1 MHPFIVQ
8 SLAAEHARDLRR
20 TAKRHRDACVA
31 RDRRLRG
38 RRAVRGDRAVR
49 LLPAGLRL
57 HMS

>member
-8 SLAAEHARDLRR
+8 SLAAEHAWDLRR

-31 RDRRLRG
+31 RDR
-38 RRAVRGDRAVR
+38 AVR